1 MFDFRRRHLLRREE
15 FVFLYVLLP
24 PTPGRVL
31 DEAVSVV
38 ELYSGKNEQ
47 MRSVFNW
54 RTEEGRSSASPST
67 SSSPPVRRCS
77 PSSVLVACSLEENL
91 PLAAGC
97 RQPRPRP
104 RPCAYNRASTPSAS
118 RIHKER
124 TTKSRVDSQRSQSA
138 WSTSLVT
145 VGRVAP
151 RVDDQDPA
159 VLRPASLTLPTGQRY

>member
-1 MFDFRRRHLLRREE
+1 MERRRNPMFDSRRRHLLRREE

-31 DEAVSVV
+31 DAAGSVV
-38 ELYSGKNEQ
+38 ELCSEKNER

-67 SSSPPVRRCS
+67 SSLPPVRCS

-91 PLAAGC
+91 RPAAGC

-104 RPCAYNRASTPSAS
+104 RPCAYKRASTPSAS
-118 RIHKER
+118 PIHKER

-151 RVDDQDPA
+151 
-159 VLRPASLTLPTGQRY
+159 